1 MADIDDAELA
11 DLRAKAASADALQAK
26 ATEAEAATAALSQA
40 QADAHTATE
49 AARAA
54 MIIANPHIP
63 ADLIKGDNIHQIQE
77 SVSNAQ
83 AIALRLAELAAAA
96 PKAPLGFLAGGSQ
109 RQPAAAPEGIRGI
122 ERIRFGLANRSV

>member
-1 MADIDDAELA
+1 MAEIDDAELQA
-11 DLRAKAASADALQAK
+11 LRDKAASADALQAK
-26 ATEAEAATAALSQA
+26 ASEAEAATAALAQA

-63 ADLIKGDNIHQIQE
+63 ADLIQGETI
-77 SVSNAQ
+77 Q
-83 AIALRLAELAAAA
+83 AIEASLAAATAIANRLAEAAATA
-96 PKAPLGFLAGGSQ
+96 PKAPLGFVTGGTQRLAT
-109 RQPAAAPEGIRGI
+109 AAPEGIRGI